1 MEVRITDLLQEIMNV
16 FEESGQKYSTI
27 KYVLTQYH
35 AIMRRKARKDGFHT
49 IRVVL
54 SESGMETTNIFL
66 IGSTMVLML
75 KRMGILFQEA

>member
-1 MEVRITDLLQEIMNV
+1 MNV
-16 FEESGQKYSTI
+16 FKESGQKYSTI
-27 KYVLTQYH
+27 KYALMQYH

-54 SESGMETTNIFL
+54 SESGMVTTNIFL